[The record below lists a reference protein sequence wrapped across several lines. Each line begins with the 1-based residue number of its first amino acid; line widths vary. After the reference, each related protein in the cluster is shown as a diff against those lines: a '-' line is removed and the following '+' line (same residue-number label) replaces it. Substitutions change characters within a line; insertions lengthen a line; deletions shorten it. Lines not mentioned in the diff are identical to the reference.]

1 MKQGNYRGEGS
12 SKASGGAAVAKD
24 AAPVPEH
31 YSFAAKATKPLEI
44 SGLQANDTP
53 EGFSQ
58 ETSDSKAET
67 PRVTDQKPG
76 GAQLH
81 GQSRVEPVTV
91 VVHQP
96 PNHHQQEQQQQQ
108 QPQQGQALASGA
120 QQAQRRGN
128 EEIKRQAH
136 AWAQSSGFT
145 QEQLTELSHLM
156 TMVAASH
163 IDPRMLTKMQAI
175 DRGMFGTIFKSTLG
189 GKSVAVKQLGDSSP
203 NSFKQRMRELLLEL
217 RVLTRLSHPNIVK
230 FYGTAA
236 DFTTL
241 HHGGPYVGLV
251 FSFCDRGSL
260 DRALFNNPNK
270 MSVPMRLSI
279 CRQMSEALTYMHC
292 KRVVHRDLNTKN
304 ILLTHDMKAQIA
316 DFGCARQ
323 MSTDV
328 LRTTTISG
336 SPAYM
341 APEQITGEP
350 LTLAVDVWA
359 FSIILWEVMVNIKP
373 WEGVVADFNQLKQG
387 IVNGLK
393 LEIPNNTGY
402 PPAFIQAIK
411 LGMQTKAR
419 DRPAMS
425 ALRQELTNALVYY
438 KPKNKQEEQEVEQ
451 IKVKMHKEQDELIQQ
466 YVQQQQNKM
475 AAHQASDGGAKAG
488 AGASGLPPLPPTI
501 ENTSKPFFKQGA
513 ADASPFMSNKDPAP
527 TAARGGTA
535 AGGQIEMPKGM
546 IGIQGGPSPGE
557 GMSASPGTNKSIQ
570 SLPEYNVHATAVDD
584 EQLQQRKGIRGL
596 LRNLCFLV

>member
-1 MKQGNYRGEGS
+1 MRQPGNYRGEGL
-12 SKASGGAAVAKD
+12 SKASGGVAAAQDVAAVQ
-24 AAPVPEH
+24 EQ
-31 YSFAAKATKPLEI
+31 YSFLAQAKTTPLEI
-44 SGLQANDTP
+44 AGLQANDGP
-53 EGFSQ
+53 DARVDGISH
-58 ETSDSKAET
+58 ETSDSNAET
-67 PRVTDQKPG
+67 PRVADHKTG
-76 GAQLH
+76 GALTH
-81 GQSRVEPVTV
+81 GQSRVEPVSV

-96 PNHHQQEQQQQQ
+96 PNHSQQQQ
-108 QPQQGQALASGA
+108 GQTLASGA

-128 EEIKRQAH
+128 DEIKRQAH
-136 AWAQSSGFT
+136 AWAQRSGFT

-163 IDPRMLTKMQAI
+163 IDPRMLSTMQAI
-175 DRGMFGTIFKSTLG
+175 DRGMFGTIFKSSLG
-189 GKSVAVKQLGDSSP
+189 GKAVAVKQLGDSSP
-203 NSFKQRMRELLLEL
+203 SSFKQRMRELLLEL

-230 FYGTAA
+230 FHGTAA
-236 DFTTL
+236 DFTAL

-359 FSIILWEVMVNIKP
+359 FSIILWEVMVNVKP
-373 WEGVVADFNQLKQG
+373 WEGVVADFIQLKQG

-393 LEIPNNTGY
+393 LEIPKNTGY

-411 LGMQTKAR
+411 IGMQTKAR
-419 DRPAMS
+419 DRPSMS
-425 ALRQELTNALVYY
+425 VLRQELTNALVYY
-438 KPKNKQEEQEVEQ
+438 KPANKQEEIEVEQ
-451 IKVKMHKEQDELIQQ
+451 IRLKMHKEQDELIQQ
-466 YVQQQQNKM
+466 YVQQQQNK
-475 AAHQASDGGAKAG
+475 AAVQQAGDGGGQAG
-488 AGASGLPPLPPTI
+488 AGAAKLPPLPPTI
-501 ENTSKPFFKQGA
+501 ENSSKPFFQQGSE
-513 ADASPFMSNKDPAP
+513 ASPFMSNKDPAAAAQQGS
-527 TAARGGTA
+527 AARS
-535 AGGQIEMPKGM
+535 QIEMPKGM
-546 IGIQGGPSPGE
+546 IGLSGGVSPGVA
-557 GMSASPGTNKSIQ
+557 MTASPGTASSMQ
-570 SLPEYNVHATAVDD
+570 SVPEYNVHASAVDD

>member
-1 MKQGNYRGEGS
+1 MS
-12 SKASGGAAVAKD
+12 
-24 AAPVPEH
+24 
-31 YSFAAKATKPLEI
+31 
-44 SGLQANDTP
+44 
-53 EGFSQ
+53 
-58 ETSDSKAET
+58 
-67 PRVTDQKPG
+67 
-76 GAQLH
+76 
-81 GQSRVEPVTV
+81 
-91 VVHQP
+91 
-96 PNHHQQEQQQQQ
+96 
-108 QPQQGQALASGA
+108 
-120 QQAQRRGN
+120 
-128 EEIKRQAH
+128 
-136 AWAQSSGFT
+136 
-145 QEQLTELSHLM
+145 
-156 TMVAASH
+156 MVAASH
-163 IDPRMLTKMQAI
+163 IDPRMLSAMQAI
-175 DRGMFGTIFKSTLG
+175 DRGMFGTIFKSSLG
-189 GKSVAVKQLGDSSP
+189 GKVVAVKQLGDSSP
-203 NSFKQRMRELLLEL
+203 SSFKQRMRELLLEL

-251 FSFCDRGSL
+251 FSFCERGSL
-260 DRALFNNPNK
+260 DRALFNNPNR

-359 FSIILWEVMVNIKP
+359 FSIILWEVMVNVKP
-373 WEGVVADFNQLKQG
+373 WEGVVSDFNQLRQG

-393 LEIPNNTGY
+393 LEIPQNTGY

-411 LGMQTKAR
+411 RGMQTKAR
-419 DRPAMS
+419 DRSSMS
-425 ALRQELTNALVYY
+425 ALRQDLTNALVYY
-438 KPKNKQEEQEVEQ
+438 KPSNKGEEKEVEQ
-451 IKVKMHKEQDELIQQ
+451 IRLKMHKEQDELIQQ
-466 YVQQQQNKM
+466 YVQQQQNKV
-475 AAHQASDGGAKAG
+475 AAHQAGEGGAKG
-488 AGASGLPPLPPTI
+488 GSGSAKLPPLPPTI
-501 ENTSKPFFKQGA
+501 ENSSKPFFQGA
-513 ADASPFMSNKDPAP
+513 ESSPFVSG
-527 TAARGGTA
+527 TESAAAAGGGMP

-546 IGIQGGPSPGE
+546 ITLQGGPSPGN
-557 GMSASPGTNKSIQ
+557 GMTPSPGTATVSSI
-570 SLPEYNVHATAVDD
+570 PEYNVHASAVD
-584 EQLQQRKGIRGL
+584 EEVLQRNKGFRGF

>member
-1 MKQGNYRGEGS
+1 MKQPEKYRGDGL
-12 SKASGGAAVAKD
+12 SKASGGVAAAQDVAAVQ
-24 AAPVPEH
+24 EQ
-31 YSFAAKATKPLEI
+31 YSFLAQAAAKPVEI
-44 SGLQANDTP
+44 PGLQANDGGP
-53 EGFSQ
+53 DVRPDGISA
-58 ETSDSKAET
+58 ETSDSNAET
-67 PRVTDQKPG
+67 PRVTDQRVG
-76 GAQLH
+76 GALPH
-81 GQSRVEPVTV
+81 GQSRVEPVSV

-96 PNHHQQEQQQQQ
+96 TNHHQQQ
-108 QPQQGQALASGA
+108 QPVQYLASGGHQA
-120 QQAQRRGN
+120 QQRGN
-128 EEIKRQAH
+128 DEIKRQAQ
-136 AWAQSSGFT
+136 AWAHKSGFT
-145 QEQLTELSHLM
+145 QEQMTELSHLM

-163 IDPRMLTKMQAI
+163 IDPRLLSKMQAI
-175 DRGMFGTIFKSTLG
+175 DRGMFGTIFKSSLG
-189 GKSVAVKQLGDSSP
+189 GAAVAVKQLGDCSP
-203 NSFKQRMRELLLEL
+203 SSFKQRMRELLLEL

-236 DFTTL
+236 DFTSL
-241 HHGGPYVGLV
+241 HHSGPYVGLV

-270 MSVPMRLSI
+270 LSVPMRLSI

-373 WEGVVADFNQLKQG
+373 WEGVVTDFNQLRQG

-393 LEIPNNTGY
+393 LEIPSNTGY
-402 PPAFIQAIK
+402 PAAFIQAIK

-419 DRPAMS
+419 DRPAMA

-438 KPKNKQEEQEVEQ
+438 KPSNKQEEKELEH
-451 IKVKMHKEQDELIQQ
+451 IRLKMHKEQDELIQQ

-475 AAHQASDGGAKAG
+475 AAHQAGEGGAQAG
-488 AGASGLPPLPPTI
+488 AGAAGLPPLPPTI
-501 ENTSKPFFKQGA
+501 ENTSKPFYQNGSES
-513 ADASPFMSNKDPAP
+513 SPFMSNKEPAA
-527 TAARGGTA
+527 AARGGLA
-535 AGGQIEMPKGM
+535 AGGQIEMPRGM
-546 IGIQGGPSPGE
+546 IGIQGGEAPVD
-557 GMSASPGTNKSIQ
+557 GMSPSPGTNKSI
-570 SLPEYNVHATAVDD
+570 SSVADYNVHASAPD
-584 EQLQQRKGIRGL
+584 EDQLQQRKGVRGF